1 MWKIPP
7 LPCLVFLDATLIAE
21 EWVKEKQPLYVFS
34 QDISKAYDAV
44 SKHIGKEIAWRR
56 LGVPEDLI
64 QMLLDMDRGNETV
77 VLTAY
82 GCTDEILGTEKGIFE
97 YERGFCQGASES
109 PSGWVA
115 LYDIYLDLQ
124 AEYAKDDGIDLVTEQ
139 GEVMNYYGSVFADD
153 ALWAARSREGIEVR
167 ANVSALFLEF
177 MDIKFNE
184 DKSAV
189 MGLD

>member
-1 MWKIPP
+1 
-7 LPCLVFLDATLIAE
+7 
-21 EWVKEKQPLYVFS
+21 
-34 QDISKAYDAV
+34 
-44 SKHIGKEIAWRR
+44 
-56 LGVPEDLI
+56 
-64 QMLLDMDRGNETV
+64 MLLDMDRGNETV

-82 GCTDEILGTEKGIFE
+82 GCTDEILGMENGMLE

-115 LYDIYLDLQ
+115 LYDKYLDLQ

-139 GEVMNYYGSVFADD
+139 GEVMNHYRSVFADD

-177 MDIKFNE
+177 MGITFNE

-189 MGLD
+189 MGLE